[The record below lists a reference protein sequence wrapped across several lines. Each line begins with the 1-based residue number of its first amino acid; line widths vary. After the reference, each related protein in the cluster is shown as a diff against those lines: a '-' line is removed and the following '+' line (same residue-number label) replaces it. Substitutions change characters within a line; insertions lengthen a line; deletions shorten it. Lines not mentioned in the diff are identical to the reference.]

1 MLRLDHRE
9 LRNSYVKL
17 GWVGGLQ
24 ASTETSRSSAGA
36 GASTTMS
43 IRNFSL
49 QKLAGINQQNLYL
62 NSPRSREGAEPEVFT
77 GKLLKAVQ
85 FNC

>member
-1 MLRLDHRE
+1 MIE
-9 LRNSYVKL
+9 
-17 GWVGGLQ
+17 
-24 ASTETSRSSAGA
+24 
-36 GASTTMS
+36 

-62 NSPRSREGAEPEVFT
+62 NIPYSREDAEPEVFT